1 MEGCFKELCYDK
13 YLNKLVQLQVETTCG
28 GGASKTKI
36 LKRSFNSIKE
46 NCSSGVQ
53 CVYTHEASLTPS
65 LPGLHVLPVVAYTSL
80 CWWRGWAR
88 ADSSLRYLLGLPLLL
103 LSLAST
109 GILFPF
115 VGKYVETGME
125 IVIRCVLGR

>member
-1 MEGCFKELCYDK
+1 MEEGPVK
-13 YLNKLVQLQVETTCG
+13 QR
-28 GGASKTKI
+28 S
-36 LKRSFNSIKE
+36 LKDPFNSINE
-46 NCSSGVQ
+46 NCSSGIQ
-53 CVYTHEASLTPS
+53 CHEASLTPS

-125 IVIRCVLGR
+125 IVIRCVLER

>member
-1 MEGCFKELCYDK
+1 M
-13 YLNKLVQLQVETTCG
+13 
-28 GGASKTKI
+28 
-36 LKRSFNSIKE
+36 
-46 NCSSGVQ
+46 
-53 CVYTHEASLTPS
+53 
-65 LPGLHVLPVVAYTSL
+65 L

-125 IVIRCVLGR
+125 IVIRCVLER